1 MKKYYFKGTNQ
12 EVKLGDKITQII
24 TCSNGKQF
32 KCNGTVDEATI
43 KDLLNRDSIEV
54 KVVVPVQKSIYR
66 KHISARDVLVSGAM
80 NMTYQIYANKF
91 TVEIDSKQILYG
103 TNAKLYDICKLINF
117 GVLGIGS
124 YPILTESFDYFKDNL
139 DYMYEYYIREK
150 EALNG

>member
-54 KVVVPVQKSIYR
+54 KVVIPVQNSIYR
-66 KHISARDVLVSGAM
+66 KHIKKNSMTKEGIKVINLDNKEELNEFLNILTDIVSGK
-80 NMTYQIYANKF
+80 Y
-91 TVEIDSKQILYG
+91 
-103 TNAKLYDICKLINF
+103 
-117 GVLGIGS
+117 
-124 YPILTESFDYFKDNL
+124 
-139 DYMYEYYIREK
+139 
-150 EALNG
+150 

>member
-43 KDLLNRDSIEV
+43 EDLLNRDSIEV

-66 KHISARDVLVSGAM
+66 KHIKKNPIPKEDIKVINLDNKEELNEFLNILTDIVSGK
-80 NMTYQIYANKF
+80 Y
-91 TVEIDSKQILYG
+91 
-103 TNAKLYDICKLINF
+103 
-117 GVLGIGS
+117 
-124 YPILTESFDYFKDNL
+124 
-139 DYMYEYYIREK
+139 
-150 EALNG
+150 

>member
-43 KDLLNRDSIEV
+43 EDLLNRDSIEV

-66 KHISARDVLVSGAM
+66 KHIKKNSMPKEDIKVINL
-80 NMTYQIYANKF
+80 NNKEELNEF
-91 TVEIDSKQILYG
+91 L
-103 TNAKLYDICKLINF
+103 N
-117 GVLGIGS
+117 
-124 YPILTESFDYFKDNL
+124 ILTDINSDKY
-139 DYMYEYYIREK
+139 
-150 EALNG
+150 

>member
-43 KDLLNRDSIEV
+43 EDLLNRDSIEV

-66 KHISARDVLVSGAM
+66 KHIKKNSMPKEDIKVINL
-80 NMTYQIYANKF
+80 NNKEEF
-91 TVEIDSKQILYG
+91 KEFL
-103 TNAKLYDICKLINF
+103 N
-117 GVLGIGS
+117 
-124 YPILTESFDYFKDNL
+124 ILTDIVS
-139 DYMYEYYIREK
+139 EK
-150 EALNG
+150 Y